1 VFREQSQ
8 KIQRDHSHQAIA
20 WMSKLV
26 FGKATWISQLPS
38 IGGAVLEICNWLYAM
53 MMRDVLQLNKRGA
66 IDKGQHWVGGIC
78 ANLVRFPC
86 IMRAGI
92 LYMVLVG
99 FVVCDSK
106 FSVIHT

>member
-1 VFREQSQ
+1 
-8 KIQRDHSHQAIA
+8 
-20 WMSKLV
+20 MSKLV
-26 FGKATWISQLPS
+26 FGKATWISQFPS
-38 IGGAVLEICNWLYAM
+38 IGGAVLEFCNWLYAM

-99 FVVCDSK
+99 FVVCDPK